1 MRSHNEEAG
10 TRKYDEQHGEGRCN
24 YQHQYAATKAAQ
36 EEKPE
41 EIIDPGAETERR
53 QRFLNV
59 R

>member
-10 TRKYDEQHGEGRCN
+10 TRKYVEQHAEGRCN
-24 YQHQYAATKAAQ
+24 HQHQYAATKAAQ

>member
-10 TRKYDEQHGEGRCN
+10 TRKYVEQHAEGRCN
-24 YQHQYAATKAAQ
+24 CQHRYITCKAAQ